1 MVLHPLIPAQFPLCM
16 SVNTSSGC
24 TTALSGCTGLCIRAL
39 RIQQGRDN
47 LVHIF
52 SGESLTDSPPIIEAI
67 LGRLSSITW
76 LRVAKRAN
84 LESLLLLVG
93 LALSHNDIK
102 DLLSI
107 FLYYD
112 HYINFG
118 HDHITKTM
126 WLELRNEHYELFT
139 SRITLWYRTL

>member
-24 TTALSGCTGLCIRAL
+24 NAALSGCTGLSIRAL
-39 RIQQGRDN
+39 RIQQGRAN

-52 SGESLTDSPPIIEAI
+52 SDESLTKSPPIIEAI
-67 LGRLSSITW
+67 VGRLSSITW
-76 LRVAKRAN
+76 LRVAKRTN

-102 DLLSI
+102 DILSNSC
-107 FLYYD
+107 YYD
-112 HYINFG
+112 H
-118 HDHITKTM
+118 
-126 WLELRNEHYELFT
+126 
-139 SRITLWYRTL
+139 